1 MKTLTLKILRDLDRA
16 DTELSILITGDEEIR
31 GLNRAFRGIDSPT
44 DVLSFPQDDSDQ
56 RPLPE
61 RECLL
66 GDVVI
71 SMDRVEAQAAD
82 LGVTIGEELD
92 RLVIHGILHLVGFDH
107 EAGDEGATRMRE
119 LEEKYL
125 AG

>member
-1 MKTLTLKILRDLDRA
+1 
-16 DTELSILITGDEEIR
+16 
-31 GLNRAFRGIDSPT
+31 
-44 DVLSFPQDDSDQ
+44 
-56 RPLPE
+56 
-61 RECLL
+61 
-66 GDVVI
+66 
-71 SMDRVEAQAAD
+71 MDRVEAQAAD